1 MWSLWARK
9 KVITLN
15 EWYKNNWCFLFSNL
29 KWMRLLI
36 FDHIKRL
43 RALKLHAFA
52 GYDCLILSKISIGKN
67 KWLKEISLDLTILAL
82 TDTGSYKYW
91 FLPIPDLTKTGSYRD
106 WFLPRLVLTDTG
118 SYRYWF
124 LPIQVLTDTGSH
136 RYWFLPD
143 SVLSDLVFSDFVFS
157 DSFVLSAIPFS
168 FKYLYEEFP
177 CIKTDQTLF
186 CNIWPFFFSKSTISR
201 LNRFVIYWVENS
213 PENLLQTKT

>member
-67 KWLKEISLDLTILAL
+67 KWLKEISLDLTILA
-82 TDTGSYKYW
+82 
-91 FLPIPDLTKTGSYRD
+91 FI
-106 WFLPRLVLTDTG
+106 DTG

-124 LPIQVLTDTGSH
+124 LPILVLTDTGSYWYRFLPRLELTNTVSY
-136 RYWFLPD
+136 RYRFLPD
-143 SVLSDLVFSDFVFS
+143 LVL
-157 DSFVLSAIPFS
+157 
-168 FKYLYEEFP
+168 
-177 CIKTDQTLF
+177 
-186 CNIWPFFFSKSTISR
+186 
-201 LNRFVIYWVENS
+201 
-213 PENLLQTKT
+213 